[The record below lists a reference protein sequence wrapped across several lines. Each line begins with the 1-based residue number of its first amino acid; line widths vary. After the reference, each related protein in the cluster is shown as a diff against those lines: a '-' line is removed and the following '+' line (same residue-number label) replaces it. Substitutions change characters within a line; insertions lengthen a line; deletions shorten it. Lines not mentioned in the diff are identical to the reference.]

1 MVKEFVVGPS
11 RMSLMAN
18 AVVRKGGSGAAIR
31 DRGRPPKLPE
41 HVRRAVVLD
50 AAVTRFAEVGR
61 ARATIDEIAA
71 AAGVRKPAIY
81 EMFGSK
87 DDLYRAA
94 VDKEVGEL
102 SDFFRVV
109 NAETADLPRPERTRR
124 RVDAALA
131 RAEAQPAAFQLL
143 SRAQLSWPED
153 DPDAGRALR
162 DRLVGVIAD
171 NYRRESR
178 ATGTPIAAAAEV
190 LAQLFF
196 AMTEQIIHLRRDD
209 PAWDRA
215 VLVDFLADFI
225 EGGLTGIRREVW
237 LAVERAHPGADLVS

>member
-1 MVKEFVVGPS
+1 
-11 RMSLMAN
+11 MAN
-18 AVVRKGGSGAAIR
+18 AVVRKGGSGVPTR

-50 AAVTRFAEVGR
+50 AAVERFAQVGR
-61 ARATIDEIAA
+61 AGATIDEIAA
-71 AAGVRKPAIY
+71 ASGVRKPGIY
-81 EMFGSK
+81 EMFGTK

-109 NAETADLPRPERTRR
+109 NAETGELPRPERTRR

-131 RAEAQPAAFQLL
+131 RAEAHPAAFQLL
-143 SRAQLSWPED
+143 SRAQVWWPDD

-162 DRLVGVIAD
+162 HQLVGVIAD
-171 NYRRESR
+171 NYRRESQV
-178 ATGTPIAAAAEV
+178 AGTPIDAAAEL

-209 PAWDRA
+209 PGWDRA

-225 EGGLTGIRREVW
+225 DGGLSGVRPEVW
-237 LAVERAHPGADLVS
+237 LAVERAHTSDDLVS

>member
-1 MVKEFVVGPS
+1 
-11 RMSLMAN
+11 MAN
-18 AVVRKGGSGAAIR
+18 AIVRKGGSGAATR

-50 AAVTRFAEVGR
+50 AAVERFAEAGR
-61 ARATIDEIAA
+61 SGATIDEIAA
-71 AAGVRKPAIY
+71 TSGVRKPAIY

-87 DDLYRAA
+87 DDLFRAA
-94 VDKEVGEL
+94 VDSEVGAL

-109 NAETADLPRPERTRR
+109 NAETAELPRPERTRC

-131 RAEAQPAAFQLL
+131 RAESHPAAFQLL

-153 DPDAGRALR
+153 DPDMGRDLR
-162 DRLVGVIAD
+162 DGLVAVIAE

-178 ATGTPIAAAAEV
+178 VAGTPIDAGAEL

-196 AMTEQIIHLRRDD
+196 AMTEQVIHLRRSD
-209 PAWDRA
+209 PGWDRSA
-215 VLVDFLADFI
+215 LVDFLAEFI
-225 EGGLTGIRREVW
+225 EGGLAGVRPEVW
-237 LAVERAHPGADLVS
+237 VAVERAGVSAARAG

>member
-1 MVKEFVVGPS
+1 
-11 RMSLMAN
+11 MAK
-18 AVVRKGGSGAAIR
+18 RTRSKSGAGAVTR

-50 AAVTRFAEVGR
+50 AAVARFAEVGR
-61 ARATIDEIAA
+61 SGATIDEIAA

-81 EMFGSK
+81 ELFGSK
-87 DDLYRAA
+87 DDLFRAA
-94 VDKEVGEL
+94 VEKEVGAL

-109 NAETADLPRPERTRR
+109 NAETTELARPERTRR

-131 RAEAQPAAFQLL
+131 HAEAHPEAFQLL
-143 SRAQLSWPED
+143 TRAPQSWPEH

-162 DRLVGVIAD
+162 DRLVTVIAD

-178 ATGTPIAAAAEV
+178 AAGAPMDAAADI

-196 AMTEQIIHLRRDD
+196 AMAEQIIHLRRSDVG
-209 PAWDRA
+209 WDRA
-215 VLVDFLADFI
+215 ALVDFLTDFI
-225 EGGLTGIRREVW
+225 EGGLRGVRREVW
-237 LAVERAHPGADLVS
+237 LAVERAHPTADLVG

>member
-1 MVKEFVVGPS
+1 
-11 RMSLMAN
+11 MAN
-18 AVVRKGGSGAAIR
+18 AVVRKGEAGAVPR

-61 ARATIDEIAA
+61 AGTTIDEIAVTT
-71 AAGVRKPAIY
+71 GVRKPAIY

-94 VDKEVGEL
+94 VDKEVGAL

-109 NAETADLPRPERTRR
+109 NAETAELPRPERTRR

-131 RAEAQPAAFQLL
+131 RAEAHPAAFQLL
-143 SRAQLSWPED
+143 SRAPLSWPED
-153 DPDAGRALR
+153 DTDTGRALR

-178 ATGTPIAAAAEV
+178 TAGTPIDAAADV

-196 AMTEQIIHLRRDD
+196 AMTEQVIQLRRADA
-209 PAWDRA
+209 AWDRTA
-215 VLVDFLADFI
+215 LVDFLTDFI
-225 EGGLTGIRREVW
+225 EGGLSGIRREVW
-237 LAVERAHPGADLVS
+237 LAVERAHTSADLVS